1 MTNINQPKFKKAR
14 RVFDKVFNKYDFMND
29 LMSLGIHRLWK
40 ERLIDWMNP
49 KKNDHLIDVA
59 SGTGD
64 IAKVYARRNNNMGK
78 ITCVEPNKFM
88 LEKAQKKL
96 KNYKNI
102 NWICSPA
109 EKLPIKDEQFDIY
122 SVSFG
127 IRNFSNI
134 DKSLSEARRVLK
146 TGGRIF
152 CLEFSKV
159 DNEILKQFYKMYS
172 KSIPIIGKYVV
183 GSAEPYEYLTKTI
196 DEFYNQRQLADLFRK
211 NGFEDVEYRNLT
223 GGIAAIH
230 SGWKI

>member
-1 MTNINQPKFKKAR
+1 MTNINQPKFEKAR

-64 IAKVYARRNNNMGK
+64 IAKVYARRNKNMGK

>member
-1 MTNINQPKFKKAR
+1 MTNINQPKFEKAR

-230 SGWKI
+230 SGWKL

>member
-1 MTNINQPKFKKAR
+1 MTNINQPKFEKAR

-59 SGTGD
+59 SGTRD

>member
-1 MTNINQPKFKKAR
+1 MTNINQPKFEKAR

-40 ERLIDWMNP
+40 ERLIDWMKP

-196 DEFYNQRQLADLFRK
+196 DEFYNQRQFADLFRK

>member
-1 MTNINQPKFKKAR
+1 MTNINQPKFEKAR

-230 SGWKI
+230 SGWKV

>member
-1 MTNINQPKFKKAR
+1 MTNINQPKFEKAR

-64 IAKVYARRNNNMGK
+64 IAKVYARRNNNMGQ